1 MKAYLANGLFGMGD
15 RLLNSLIASEIRK
28 EIKEIDLYVPQRE

>member
-15 RLLNSLIASEIRK
+15 RGLISLIASELRK
-28 EIKEIDLYVPQRE
+28 VIQKTL

>member
-28 EIKEIDLYVPQRE
+28 ELQEKERYILR